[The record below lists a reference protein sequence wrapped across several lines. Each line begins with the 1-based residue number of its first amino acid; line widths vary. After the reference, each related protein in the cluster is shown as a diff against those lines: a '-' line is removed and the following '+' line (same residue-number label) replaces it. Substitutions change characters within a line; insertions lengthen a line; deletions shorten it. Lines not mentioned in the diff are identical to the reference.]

1 MCSCFFRLP
10 SPFFRHR
17 DIRGNLY
24 SDHTVIIIRIVV
36 TPAVI
41 FLFCYLSGFEFS
53 LLIFP
58 GHQTGIKFCR
68 FCPAFS
74 NFRSETDQPIHI
86 LNPNQFPVLQCKQ
99 RVHQSIHGINILDIE
114 MGCFTQRKPS
124 FPQSRW
130 PQVGQCESDP
140 PGRTARLCQRGG
152 NRRIYLRGRCL
163 FHPQ

>member
-68 FCPAFS
+68 FCPTFS

-99 RVHQSIHGINILDIE
+99 RMHQSIHGINIRYR
-114 MGCFTQRKPS
+114 QS
-124 FPQSRW
+124 F
-130 PQVGQCESDP
+130 
-140 PGRTARLCQRGG
+140 GRNIKRIRHTLCQISLCSSVFRFILGQPYIRGV
-152 NRRIYLRGRCL
+152 LRKAQHKSQILLC
-163 FHPQ
+163 HPP